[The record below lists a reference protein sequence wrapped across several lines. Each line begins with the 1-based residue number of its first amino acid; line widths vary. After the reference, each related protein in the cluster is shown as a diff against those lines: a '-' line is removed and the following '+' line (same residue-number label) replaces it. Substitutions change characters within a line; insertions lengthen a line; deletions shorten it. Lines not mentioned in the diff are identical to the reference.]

1 MNPNV
6 YRLLVILALILLA
19 PAAARADG
27 YTFAYDFGSECG

>member
-1 MNPNV
+1 MS
-6 YRLLVILALILLA
+6 RLVAAGLLIGLLA